1 MLLCGCVCVSMCVH
15 KMCRSVQI
23 KVREVILVIKIRIHH
38 YAHRETQIAVTTA
51 TIPMH
56 LLRWTRPRVHRT
68 LCWTRLIG

>member
-38 YAHRETQIAVTTA
+38 YAHRRLKSL
-51 TIPMH
+51 
-56 LLRWTRPRVHRT
+56 LLRQQYPCISYGGPDPECTARCVG
-68 LCWTRLIG
+68 LA